1 MFEIL
6 QAVKYSELNP
16 TQEKILVSLG
26 KVYFFFTFKNCLLN
40 WLNKEACHPSVILEL
55 SEKKNVALIN

>member
-6 QAVKYSELNP
+6 QAVKYLELNP

-26 KVYFFFTFKNCLLN
+26 KVYFFFHFQ
-40 WLNKEACHPSVILEL
+40 EL
-55 SEKKNVALIN
+55 PLKLA

>member
-26 KVYFFFTFKNCLLN
+26 KVYFFFHFQ
-40 WLNKEACHPSVILEL
+40 EL
-55 SEKKNVALIN
+55 PLKLA